1 MNFEVNKLLS
11 TGIVSMKGVRVMEES
26 TIRLL
31 VVDDEDRIRRLLK
44 MYLEREDYVIDEAA
58 NGDDAIELA
67 LSNDYD
73 AILLDLMMPG
83 KDGIEVCKELR
94 EKKATPVI
102 MLTAK
107 GEEVN
112 RVQGFEAGTDDY
124 IVKPFSPREVVL
136 RVKAL
141 LRRASKTSYLQA
153 EGSTKDVIVFDHLT
167 IDNDAHRVLAD
178 GKEVAL
184 TPKEYELLHF
194 LAKTPDKVF
203 EREQLLK
210 EVWHYEFFGDLRTVD
225 THIKRLR
232 EKLNKVSE
240 DAAKM
245 IVTVWGVGYK
255 FEVQID

>member
-1 MNFEVNKLLS
+1 
-11 TGIVSMKGVRVMEES
+11 MEKDVK
-26 TIRLL
+26 IL
-31 VVDDEDRIRRLLK
+31 VVDDEERIRRLLK
-44 MYLEREDYVIDEAA
+44 MYLEREDYMIDEAEDGNEA
-58 NGDDAIELA
+58 LA
-67 LSNDYD
+67 KALANDYD
-73 AILLDLMMPG
+73 VILLDLMMPG

-112 RVQGFEAGTDDY
+112 RVQGFEVGTDDY

-141 LRRASKTSYLQA
+141 LRRSSKTSYLQT
-153 EGSTKDVIVFDHLT
+153 ETTTKDVIVFPHLT

-178 GKEVAL
+178 GKEVSL
-184 TPKEYELLHF
+184 TPKEYELLYF
-194 LAKTPDKVF
+194 LAKSPDKVF
-203 EREQLLK
+203 DREQLLK

-225 THIKRLR
+225 THVKRLR

-240 DAAKM
+240 SAAKM

-255 FEVQID
+255 FEVINE